1 MLRMVSWLLL
11 LNVVEVGKKKRQR
24 KNRRIQKKLIIPKSE
39 ISKCPDHELK
49 QKLGKIFVNNKMLEE
64 YSVNPISHRVFLT
77 FVIMTGEGRGGGI
90 RLPSLCSLDWQ
101 IVEIC
106 WFEQQV
112 IHLLWTKCHFQIF
125 ADVIVL
131 LVTLSWI
138 KDTYRNSQF
147 FTYLHGASYFCMR
160 LIFFSFFIC

>member
-90 RLPSLCSLDWQ
+90 RLPSLCSLD
-101 IVEIC
+101 
-106 WFEQQV
+106 
-112 IHLLWTKCHFQIF
+112 
-125 ADVIVL
+125 
-131 LVTLSWI
+131 
-138 KDTYRNSQF
+138 
-147 FTYLHGASYFCMR
+147 
-160 LIFFSFFIC
+160 